1 MDNDS
6 AVDGYRNVF
15 VGSEGSRN
23 VLRAYVE
30 SRKASRGKHT

>member
-6 AVDGYRNVF
+6 AVDGDGNVF
-15 VGSEGSRN
+15 VGGEGHWD